1 MTRPLSFLRA
11 AALVLLPAGHVL
23 AADAAPQPRFN
34 QLGFH
39 PQATKVVVVEGHAGQ
54 GSVEVLDPAGTVL
67 SQASLP
73 APARW
78 APSGTSAAIVEL
90 GELPPGEYRLRVAGV
105 ETADPLLVS
114 DAAYAAL
121 AEAALKAYYFNRA
134 GTALE
139 PRHAGRH
146 ARAAGHPDTQVRV
159 HASAA
164 SATRPEGTTISAPAG
179 WYDAGDYN
187 KYVVNSGITM
197 YTLLAAWEDF
207 PGFFAGRD
215 IGIPE
220 SGDAVP
226 DLLDEAWWNLRWM
239 LQMQDPD
246 DGGVYHKLTNLR
258 FDGNLMPEAAR
269 EPRYVVAKST
279 AATLDFAAVMAMA
292 ARIYAPFEAHFPGQP
307 ERMRAAALRAWE
319 WAQAHPALVYRQP
332 EDVHTGAY
340 GDQALDD
347 EFAWAAAE
355 LYLLTGDESL
365 LEAFGRHASA
375 PGVPSW
381 ARVGAL
387 GWMSLAR
394 HRERLPAQ
402 TASEVSA
409 GVRALAARL
418 AAVSRDTAWRVAMQA
433 DDFVWGSSA
442 QALNQAMLLVQG
454 HLLSGERA
462 YLDAA
467 QSQLDYVLGRN
478 PLGVSFVTGH
488 GRRTPMHIHHRP
500 SQADGIDA
508 PVPGLLSGGPNP
520 RQQDAQHCPVPYP
533 SSLPALSWID
543 HDCSY
548 ASNEIAI
555 NWNAPLVYVAAAL
568 EALAQRQAVRDSAG
582 AGAEDAVARVAQAR
596 QDVTPGVE
604 PLVDR
609 GGVDGHVRMRGLQR
623 P

>member
-1 MTRPLSFLRA
+1 
-11 AALVLLPAGHVL
+11 
-23 AADAAPQPRFN
+23 
-34 QLGFH
+34 
-39 PQATKVVVVEGHAGQ
+39 
-54 GSVEVLDPAGTVL
+54 
-67 SQASLP
+67 
-73 APARW
+73 
-78 APSGTSAAIVEL
+78 
-90 GELPPGEYRLRVAGV
+90 
-105 ETADPLLVS
+105 
-114 DAAYAAL
+114 
-121 AEAALKAYYFNRA
+121 
-134 GTALE
+134 
-139 PRHAGRH
+139 
-146 ARAAGHPDTQVRV
+146 
-159 HASAA
+159 
-164 SATRPEGTTISAPAG
+164 
-179 WYDAGDYN
+179 
-187 KYVVNSGITM
+187 M

-207 PGFFAGRD
+207 PDFFAGRD

-239 LQMQDPD
+239 LEMQDPD

-258 FDGNLMPEAAR
+258 FDGTLMPEAAR

-292 ARIYAPFEAHFPGQP
+292 ARIYAPFEAQFPGQP

-319 WAQAHPALVYRQP
+319 WAQAHPAAVYRQP

-355 LYLLTGDESL
+355 LYLLTGEEAL
-365 LEAFGRHASA
+365 LEAFGRRASA
-375 PGVPSW
+375 PAVPSW
-381 ARVGAL
+381 AQVGAL

-409 GVRALAARL
+409 GVQALAARL
-418 AAVSRDTAWRVAMQA
+418 AAVSRDSAWRVAMQA

-442 QALNQAMLLVQG
+442 QALNQAMLLVQW

-488 GRRTPMHIHHRP
+488 GRRSPMHIHHRP

-520 RQQDAQHCPVPYP
+520 RRQDAQDCPVPYP

-568 EALAQRQAVRDSAG
+568 EALAPR
-582 AGAEDAVARVAQAR
+582 
-596 QDVTPGVE
+596 
-604 PLVDR
+604 
-609 GGVDGHVRMRGLQR
+609 
-623 P
+623 

>member
-1 MTRPLSFLRA
+1 MTRPSILLRA
-11 AALVLLPAGHVL
+11 VALVLLPAAQAL
-23 AADAAPQPRFN
+23 AAGSTDAAPRPRFN

-39 PQATKVVVVEGHAGQ
+39 PQASKIVVVEGDIGQ
-54 GSVEVLDPAGTVL
+54 GSVEVLDQAGAVV
-67 SQASLP
+67 SQAPVTAS
-73 APARW
+73 ARW
-78 APSGTSAAIVEL
+78 APSGTAAAIAEL
-90 GELPPGEYRLRVAGV
+90 GALPAGEYRLRVAGNEAPDV
-105 ETADPLLVS
+105 LLVS
-114 DAAYAAL
+114 TDAYATL
-121 AEAALKAYYFNRA
+121 ADAALKGYYFNRA

-164 SATRPEGTTISAPAG
+164 STARPEGTRISAPAG

-239 LQMQDPD
+239 LEMQDPD

-258 FDGNLMPEAAR
+258 FDGTLMPEAAR
-269 EPRYVVAKST
+269 EPRHVVAKST

-292 ARIYAPFEAHFPGQP
+292 ARIYAPFEAQFPGQP
-307 ERMRAAALRAWE
+307 ARMRAAALRAWD

-355 LYLLTGDESL
+355 LYLLTGDQEL
-365 LEAFGRHASA
+365 LAAFGRHASA

-381 ARVGAL
+381 AQVGAL

-394 HRERLPAQ
+394 HREHLPQ
-402 TASEVSA
+402 ETASAVSA
-409 GVRALAARL
+409 GVQALATALAASSL
-418 AAVSRDTAWRVAMQA
+418 DSAWRVAMQPG
-433 DDFVWGSSA
+433 DFVWGSSA
-442 QALNQAMLLVQG
+442 QALNQAMLLVQV
-454 HLLSGERA
+454 HLLSGDRA

-520 RQQDAQHCPVPYP
+520 RQQDAQDCPVSYP

-568 EALAQRQAVRDSAG
+568 EALAPR
-582 AGAEDAVARVAQAR
+582 
-596 QDVTPGVE
+596 
-604 PLVDR
+604 
-609 GGVDGHVRMRGLQR
+609 
-623 P
+623 